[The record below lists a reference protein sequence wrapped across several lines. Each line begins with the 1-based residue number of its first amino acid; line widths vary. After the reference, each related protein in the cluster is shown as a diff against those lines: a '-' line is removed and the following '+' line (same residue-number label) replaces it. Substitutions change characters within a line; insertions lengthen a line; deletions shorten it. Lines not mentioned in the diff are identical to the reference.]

1 MKMRINS
8 YDKRVERVKE
18 LSIIGKNSQSLKEV
32 PHHEEIREILK
43 RIGAPISLKELNVD
57 KETIINGLVYA
68 KEVRKRYTVLQ
79 LAWDLGLLD
88 DIATEM
94 ESSFSMSDK
103 REGHWAMKVL
113 IDFEN

>member
-1 MKMRINS
+1 M
-8 YDKRVERVKE
+8 ERVKR
-18 LSIIGKNSQSLKEV
+18 IIDNWEEFASLLKEV

-68 KEVRKRYTVLQ
+68 KEVRNRYTVLQ

-94 ESSFSMSDK
+94 ESSFFN
-103 REGHWAMKVL
+103 E
-113 IDFEN
+113 